1 LYSKAARQAHYDLRL
16 KVALG
21 FNPKEHIPMVLGAA
35 ACRHFHPFAWKIC
48 SQLISV
54 FSILCSAL
62 KGALLC

>member
-1 LYSKAARQAHYDLRL
+1 MRL

-21 FNPKEHIPMVLGAA
+21 FNLKEHIPMVLGAA
-35 ACRHFHPFAWKIC
+35 AWRHFHPFAWKIC

>member
-1 LYSKAARQAHYDLRL
+1 MRL

-21 FNPKEHIPMVLGAA
+21 FNLKEHIPMVLGAA

-54 FSILCSAL
+54 FSILCSAKAHCYASAITVLRL
-62 KGALLC
+62 KSMPG